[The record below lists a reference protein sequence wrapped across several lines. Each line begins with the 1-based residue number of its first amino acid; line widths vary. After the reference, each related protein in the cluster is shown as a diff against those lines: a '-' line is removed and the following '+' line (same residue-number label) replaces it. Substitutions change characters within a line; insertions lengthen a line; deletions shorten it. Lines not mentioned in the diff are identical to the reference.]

1 MTPGKVHLVAAPG
14 PVVIATIAILV
25 LALVA
30 TLVLSRVIK
39 RREAARAAAAA
50 LRARPAIRAER
61 VQRALSSN
69 GPRDVQE
76 RLRFLTVSIDR
87 ALGNAPLNGSGQG
100 TAAAGERPD
109 PATPRAGTAGPDD
122 ATRYFGDASDLTAHE
137 DPGAQ
142 ASTRRGDLGDGATTF
157 FGPEPQIGVDG
168 DATRFFADPDA
179 ADFFGEEPRPATA
192 PGERDD
198 ATRFFD
204 VEDDGHPPLLSSET
218 PFFSAGV
225 SANRGEAFSGTS
237 SLAAPLLSQAGF
249 AGSALD
255 RVRERLAAVATP
267 EVLALSVLDGNGRVL
282 AGDTDDDLTGEL
294 RSLMAEAGQGNA
306 ADLEQPVRLGDDSTG
321 ALLLL
326 PTGANALLGAL
337 VYDADDPQATRARL
351 RGLAHEI
358 GDAMR
363 RAS

>member
-1 MTPGKVHLVAAPG
+1 MTPGKVHIVAALG
-14 PVVIATIAILV
+14 PVLIATIAILV

-30 TLVLSRVIK
+30 TLMLSRVIK

-50 LRARPAIRAER
+50 LLARPAIQAER

-69 GPRDVQE
+69 VPRDVQE
-76 RLRFLTVSIDR
+76 RLRFLTAPIDR
-87 ALGNAPLNGSGQG
+87 APGNAPPNGSGTD
-100 TAAAGERPD
+100 TAAARERPD
-109 PATPRAGTAGPDD
+109 PVAPRAGTGVSDD
-122 ATRYFGDASDLTAHE
+122 ATRSFRDVSDLTTHE
-137 DPGAQ
+137 DSGAY
-142 ASTRRGDLGDGATTF
+142 ASAPRGDLGDGATTF
-157 FGPEPQIGVDG
+157 FGHEPQTGVDG

-179 ADFFGEEPRPATA
+179 GDVFGEEPQPAAA

-198 ATRFFD
+198 ATRFFG
-204 VEDDGHPPLLSSET
+204 VEDDGHTTLLSSET
-218 PFFSAGV
+218 QVFSAGG
-225 SANRGEAFSGTS
+225 SAHRGEAFTGTS
-237 SLAAPLLSQAGF
+237 SLTGPLLSQAGF
-249 AGSALD
+249 ANGALD
-255 RVRERLAAVATP
+255 RVRERLAAVAMP
-267 EVLALSVLDGNGRVL
+267 EILALSILDGSGRVL

-294 RSLMAEAGQGNA
+294 RSLMAESGQGNA
-306 ADLEQPVRLGDDSTG
+306 TDLEQPVRLGDDSKG

-326 PTGANALLGAL
+326 PTGVNALLGAL

>member
-1 MTPGKVHLVAAPG
+1 MTPGKVHMVTAPG

-50 LRARPAIRAER
+50 LLARPAIQAER

-69 GPRDVQE
+69 VPRDVQE

-87 ALGNAPLNGSGQG
+87 ALGHAPLNGSGQG
-100 TAAAGERPD
+100 TAARERPD
-109 PATPRAGTAGPDD
+109 PAAPRAGTGGPDD
-122 ATRYFGDASDLTAHE
+122 ATRYFGDASDLTTHE
-137 DPGAQ
+137 VSGAQ
-142 ASTRRGDLGDGATTF
+142 ASARRGDLGDGATTF
-157 FGPEPQIGVDG
+157 FGHEPQTGVDG

-179 ADFFGEEPRPATA
+179 GAFFGEEPQPAAA

-198 ATRFFD
+198 ATRFFG
-204 VEDDGHPPLLSSET
+204 VEDDGHTTLLSSET
-218 PFFSAGV
+218 QFFSAGG
-225 SANRGEAFSGTS
+225 SADPGEAFTGTS
-237 SLAAPLLSQAGF
+237 SLAAPLHSQAGF
-249 AGSALD
+249 ASRALD
-255 RVRERLAAVATP
+255 RVRERLAAAAMP
-267 EVLALSVLDGNGRVL
+267 EVLALSVLDGSGRVL

-294 RSLMAEAGQGNA
+294 RSLMAESGQGPA
-306 ADLEQPVRLGDDSTG
+306 ADLEQPVRLGDDSKG

-326 PTGANALLGAL
+326 PTGVNALLGAL
-337 VYDADDPQATRARL
+337 VFDADDPQATRARL

>member
-1 MTPGKVHLVAAPG
+1 MTPGKVQMVAAPW
-14 PVVIATIAILV
+14 PVVIATSAILA

-50 LRARPAIRAER
+50 LRARPAIQAER

-69 GPRDVQE
+69 VPRDVQE

-100 TAAAGERPD
+100 TAAAWERPD
-109 PATPRAGTAGPDD
+109 PVAPRAGTDGPDD
-122 ATRYFGDASDLTAHE
+122 ATRYFGDASDLSLHE
-137 DPGAQ
+137 DSGAQ
-142 ASTRRGDLGDGATTF
+142 ASARRGDPGDGATTF
-157 FGPEPQIGVDG
+157 FGPEPQTGGDG

-179 ADFFGEEPRPATA
+179 GDFFGEESQPATA

-198 ATRFFD
+198 ATRFFGA
-204 VEDDGHPPLLSSET
+204 EDDAHTPLLSSAMQV
-218 PFFSAGV
+218 FNADGSAD
-225 SANRGEAFSGTS
+225 RGEAFTGTS

-249 AGSALD
+249 ASSALD
-255 RVRERLAAVATP
+255 RVRERLTAAVTP

-294 RSLMAEAGQGNA
+294 RSLMAESGQGNA

-337 VYDADDPQATRARL
+337 VYDTDDPQATRACL
-351 RGLAHEI
+351 RGLAHDI

>member
-1 MTPGKVHLVAAPG
+1 MTPGKVPMVAAPG

-30 TLVLSRVIK
+30 TLVLSHVIK

-50 LRARPAIRAER
+50 LLARPVIQAER

-69 GPRDVQE
+69 VPRDVQE
-76 RLRFLTVSIDR
+76 RLRFLTVSSDR
-87 ALGNAPLNGSGQG
+87 ARGNAPLNGSGQG
-100 TAAAGERPD
+100 TAAARERPD
-109 PATPRAGTAGPDD
+109 PAAPRAGIEGPDD
-122 ATRYFGDASDLTAHE
+122 ATRYFGDVSNLTTHE
-137 DPGAQ
+137 DSGVQ
-142 ASTRRGDLGDGATTF
+142 ASARRGDLGDGATTF
-157 FGPEPQIGVDG
+157 FRHEPQTGVDG
-168 DATRFFADPDA
+168 GATRFFADPDA
-179 ADFFGEEPRPATA
+179 GAFFGEEPQPTTA

-198 ATRFFD
+198 ATRFFGA
-204 VEDDGHPPLLSSET
+204 EDDAHTTLLSSET
-218 PFFSAGV
+218 QVFSASG
-225 SANRGEAFSGTS
+225 SADRGEAFTGTS

-249 AGSALD
+249 ASGALD

-282 AGDTDDDLTGEL
+282 AGDTDDELTGEL
-294 RSLMAEAGQGNA
+294 RSLMAESGQGNA
-306 ADLEQPVRLGDDSTG
+306 ADLEQPVRLGDDSKG

-326 PTGANALLGAL
+326 PTGVNALLGAL

-351 RGLAHEI
+351 RSLAQEI

>member
-50 LRARPAIRAER
+50 LLARPAIRAER

-69 GPRDVQE
+69 VPRDVQE

-87 ALGNAPLNGSGQG
+87 ARGNTPLNGSGQG
-100 TAAAGERPD
+100 TAAARERPD
-109 PATPRAGTAGPDD
+109 PAAPRAGIGGPDD
-122 ATRYFGDASDLTAHE
+122 ATRYFGDVSNLTIHE
-137 DPGAQ
+137 DSGAQ
-142 ASTRRGDLGDGATTF
+142 ASARRSDLGDGATMF
-157 FGPEPQIGVDG
+157 FGHEPQTGVDG

-179 ADFFGEEPRPATA
+179 GDFFGEEPQPTTA

-204 VEDDGHPPLLSSET
+204 VEDDGHTPLLSSET
-218 PFFSAGV
+218 QVFSADG
-225 SANRGEAFSGTS
+225 SADRGEAFTGTS
-237 SLAAPLLSQAGF
+237 SLAGPLLSQAGF
-249 AGSALD
+249 ASSALD

-294 RSLMAEAGQGNA
+294 RSLMAESGQGNA
-306 ADLEQPVRLGDDSTG
+306 ADLEQPVRLGDDSKG

-337 VYDADDPQATRARL
+337 VYDTDDPQATRACL
-351 RGLAHEI
+351 RGLAHDI

>member
-50 LRARPAIRAER
+50 LLARPAIQAER

-69 GPRDVQE
+69 VPRDVQE

-87 ALGNAPLNGSGQG
+87 ALGHAPLNGSGKG
-100 TAAAGERPD
+100 TAPARQRPD
-109 PATPRAGTAGPDD
+109 PAAPDD
-122 ATRYFGDASDLTAHE
+122 ATRSFRDASDLATHE
-137 DPGAQ
+137 DSRAH
-142 ASTRRGDLGDGATTF
+142 ASARRGDPGDGATTF
-157 FGPEPQIGVDG
+157 FGHEPQTGVDG
-168 DATRFFADPDA
+168 DATRFFAGEDA
-179 ADFFGEEPRPATA
+179 ADFCGEEPQPAPA
-192 PGERDD
+192 PREQDD
-198 ATRFFD
+198 ATRFFGA
-204 VEDDGHPPLLSSET
+204 EDDGHTTLLSSET
-218 PFFSAGV
+218 PFFSAGG
-225 SANRGEAFSGTS
+225 SADRGEAFTGSGS
-237 SLAAPLLSQAGF
+237 VPAPLLSQAGF
-249 AGSALD
+249 ATGALD

-282 AGDTDDDLTGEL
+282 AGDTDDELTGEL
-294 RSLMAEAGQGNA
+294 RSLMAESGQGPA
-306 ADLEQPVRLGDDSTG
+306 TDLEQPVRLGDDSKG

-326 PTGANALLGAL
+326 PTGVNALLGAL
-337 VYDADDPQATRARL
+337 VFDADDPQATRARL

>member
-1 MTPGKVHLVAAPG
+1 MTPGKVHLGAASG

-30 TLVLSRVIK
+30 TLVLTRVIK

-50 LRARPAIRAER
+50 LLARPVIQAER

-69 GPRDVQE
+69 VPRDVQE

-87 ALGNAPLNGSGQG
+87 AFGTAPLNSSGQG
-100 TAAAGERPD
+100 TAATGERPD
-109 PATPRAGTAGPDD
+109 PAAPRAGTAGPDD
-122 ATRYFGDASDLTAHE
+122 ATRYISDASDLPIHE
-137 DPGAQ
+137 ESGAQ
-142 ASTRRGDLGDGATTF
+142 ASARRGDLGDGATTF
-157 FGPEPQIGVDG
+157 FGPEPQTGVDG
-168 DATRFFADPDA
+168 EATRFFADPDA
-179 ADFFGEEPRPATA
+179 ADVFGEEPQPVTA
-192 PGERDD
+192 LGERDD

-204 VEDDGHPPLLSSET
+204 VDDDGHPPLLSSET
-218 PFFSAGV
+218 PFFSADG
-225 SANRGEAFSGTS
+225 SADRGEAYSGTS

-249 AGSALD
+249 ASSALD
-255 RVRERLAAVATP
+255 RVRERLAAVDTP

-294 RSLMAEAGQGNA
+294 RSLMAESGQGPA
-306 ADLEQPVRLGDDSTG
+306 TDLEQPVRLGDDSKG

-326 PTGANALLGAL
+326 PTGVNALLGAL